1 MTSSTGLVEPESEAR
16 HPHLEPD
23 SKKKKKKGKTWEG
36 LGRWEMAE
44 SVTPL
49 PHKREDLSSIP
60 ALTENPG
67 MVGRAQNPSAE
78 TGGS

>member
-1 MTSSTGLVEPESEAR
+1 
-16 HPHLEPD
+16 
-23 SKKKKKKGKTWEG
+23 
-36 LGRWEMAE
+36 MAE